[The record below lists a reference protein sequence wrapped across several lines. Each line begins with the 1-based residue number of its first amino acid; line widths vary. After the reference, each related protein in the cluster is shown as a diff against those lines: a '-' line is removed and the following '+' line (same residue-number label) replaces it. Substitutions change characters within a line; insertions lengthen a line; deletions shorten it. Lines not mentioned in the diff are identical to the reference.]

1 MNLIEIAEQLKDVP
15 DQYLLQ
21 EVQRPTGNYPSYLVV
36 SELGRRKRM
45 RESVAKEMPRTTV
58 TEDLTAPQRQQAMA
72 QMAQMLQP
80 QDQNMIPQAG
90 GLNALPQAQQDL
102 AAMDMVSAQPQMAPE
117 MASEV
122 PAMAGGGMVSF
133 RQGGDV
139 IRAFDGLPSSMFP
152 DSVTTEEDIEAF
164 RPRGFGSIF
173 GLAPEGLGSGNI
185 DYQLSQLGYPRE
197 QITSMDPA
205 TKRYIVANA
214 STTPSAVAPAP
225 RPVATTPTTPAGAP
239 SGTPSGAPAGQTR
252 PSVPPLA
259 LRQTVARPSPLTD
272 LDIQSARTQ
281 RLSEFERAVP
291 DTLSPL
297 IASQIQ
303 NREKDIAAR
312 RASNIN
318 EALMQ
323 AGLGIMAS
331 KSPRF
336 LQAAGE
342 GGTSGLNVFREGLKN
357 IRQSQELNEAANIK
371 MAEAKMLRGERKFK
385 AADDA
390 ERSARQNNEA
400 AVALY
405 NADSAVALRELQAQ
419 IAAQK
424 APHDIAESQ
433 ARAAAYGARGVA
445 KPMTAEERMLLEPQA
460 VARLKRRGISNPTD
474 AQIDAEIAALRGMSS
489 AEPATAL
496 DRGTI

>member
-15 DQYLLQ
+15 DQYLMQ

-45 RESVAKEMPRTTV
+45 RESVAKEAPKTTV
-58 TEDLTAPQRQQAMA
+58 VEDLTAPQRQQAMA
-72 QMAQMLQP
+72 QMAQMMQQP

-102 AAMDMVSAQPQMAPE
+102 AAMDMVSAQPQMPPQ
-117 MASEV
+117 MPEV

-139 IRAFDGLPSSMFP
+139 IRAFNGLPEEMYEDGEP
-152 DSVTTEEDIEAF
+152 VRGIVPSVGDVFTGIGNYFQGGIYNDIK
-164 RPRGFGSIF
+164 
-173 GLAPEGLGSGNI
+173 
-185 DYQLSQLGYPRE
+185 QLERLGYTDAQIAQMTPE
-197 QITSMDPA
+197 QRSSVA
-205 TKRYIVANA
+205 TQTRSFVPVAA
-214 STTPSAVAPAP
+214 APVAATA
-225 RPVATTPTTPAGAP
+225 ATTPTAPARAP
-239 SGTPSGAPAGQTR
+239 SAAPADQTR

-259 LRQTVARPSPLTD
+259 LRQTIARPNPLTD

-281 RLSEFERAVP
+281 RLAEFERSVP

-342 GGTSGLNVFREGLKN
+342 GGMSGLNVFREGLKN

-371 MAEAKMLRGERKFK
+371 MAEAQMLRGERKFK

-390 ERSARQNNEA
+390 ERSARDNQRD

-405 NADSAVALRELQAQ
+405 NADSAVALRDLQAQ

-424 APHDIAESQ
+424 APFDILESQ
-433 ARAAAYGARGVA
+433 ARAAAYGARGVV

-460 VARLKRRGISNPTD
+460 VARLKRRGISSPTD